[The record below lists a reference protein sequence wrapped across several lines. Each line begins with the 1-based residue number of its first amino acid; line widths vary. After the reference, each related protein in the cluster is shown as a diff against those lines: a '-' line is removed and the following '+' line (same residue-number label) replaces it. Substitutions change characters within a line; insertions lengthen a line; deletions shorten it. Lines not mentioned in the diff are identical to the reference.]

1 MNEETFEAAVEVA
14 RDIIR
19 DTEETFAEFG
29 ASTPELLARLY
40 RDQPAEIQ
48 ERNLH
53 RLIWCSEEIVAAWDA
68 VSRIAQDLLREEGS
82 LPPELAEWTADV
94 LDDVLAG
101 RRPRPTKRG
110 PDPDA
115 NLARDRAIVD
125 AVQWLNQSGL
135 KAMRNAIRNK
145 DRLPTKACFEGG
157 SACDAVGV
165 AACMG
170 YKNVERV
177 WTKSAAPDSPIRRRK
192 HVVVGFTN
200 DSPPRAV
207 VSYENRGEK

>member
-1 MNEETFEAAVEVA
+1 MREETFEAAVEIA

-19 DTEETFAEFG
+19 DTEEALAEFG
-29 ASTPELLARLY
+29 ASTPEQLARLC
-40 RDQPAEIQ
+40 RDQPAETQ
-48 ERNLH
+48 ERDLH
-53 RLIWCSEEIVAAWDA
+53 RLIWCSEEIVASWDT

-110 PDPDA
+110 RDPDA

-125 AVQWLNQSGL
+125 AVQWLNQNGL
-135 KAMRNAIRNK
+135 KATRNAIRNK
-145 DRLPTKACFEGG
+145 DRLPTTACFEGG

-165 AACMG
+165 AAYMG
-170 YKNVERV
+170 YKNVERI
-177 WTKSAAPDSPIRRRK
+177 WTKSADPDSPIRRRK
-192 HVVVGFTN
+192 HVVVGLTN